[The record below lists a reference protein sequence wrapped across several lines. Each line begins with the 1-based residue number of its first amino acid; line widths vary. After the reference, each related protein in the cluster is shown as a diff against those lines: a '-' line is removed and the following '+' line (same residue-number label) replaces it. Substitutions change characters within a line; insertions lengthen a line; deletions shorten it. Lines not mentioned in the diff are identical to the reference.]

1 MNYVRKAK
9 LLALVAAVALV
20 LVVPATASAGIQSEI
35 DRGQFVT
42 LPGGEALG
50 YSITGQAVMVRL
62 ANETFVL
69 ALVRGL
75 DANQT
80 YPTHVHNAPCSETP
94 PGGSHYQNEV
104 GGPVDNVNEIW
115 PTVSTNRRGNGVGMA
130 WHGDRARPD
139 AMSIVVHY
147 PADTSIRLAC
157 VDLS

>member
-62 ANETFVL
+62 
-69 ALVRGL
+69 
-75 DANQT
+75 ANQT